1 MENLESVIESV
12 VFVAGEAVSVS
23 DLCVK
28 FDVKPK
34 EVEKADNAKQIEKTP
49 KTENT
54 KQSGKKGMWQR

>member
-34 EVEKADNAKQIEKTP
+34 EVEIFSLNLISY
-49 KTENT
+49 NT
-54 KQSGKKGMWQR
+54 T